1 MKLAFIGVRG
11 IPVVYSGFE
20 TFAEELSSRLVKRG
34 HKVTVYC
41 RGQYVDKSKKIFKGV
56 DLVALPSLKSKNLET
71 FTHSFLA
78 TLHACIF
85 GKFDAIFFI
94 GVGSTIFSFLP
105 RFLGIKTA
113 VNVDGLDWKREKW
126 GLLAKVYLGLSEY
139 LAVLI
144 PNEVITD
151 SPFIRRY
158 YKKKFRKNTPLIPYG
173 YFEENL
179 SGSTFLQ
186 EYGLEKGKYL
196 TWVGRL
202 VPDNHLDELISAFK
216 KNKSDMKLVVIGDD
230 FTGGSYKK
238 KVKKLASNDK
248 RFIFTGFIKRK
259 VCLTLVKYS
268 LAYVETKR
276 SGGTH
281 PSLVEA
287 MGLGS
292 LILCNDHPAHKFTL
306 DNTAIYYSLRKV
318 NKDLTKK
325 LKEISKTKFK
335 TKGERLKTL
344 AKARARKYYSWEKI
358 TKDYEKLFKKIL
370 QQKER

>member
-1 MKLAFIGVRG
+1 MRLAFIGVRG

-56 DLVALPSLKSKNLET
+56 DLVVLPSLKSKNLET
-71 FTHSFLA
+71 FTHSFFA
-78 TLHACIF
+78 TFHACFF
-85 GKFDAIFFI
+85 GKFDAIFYI

-126 GLLAKVYLGLSEY
+126 GAFARTYLGLSEY

-144 PNEVITD
+144 PNEVVTD
-151 SPFIRRY
+151 SPFIKRY
-158 YKKKFRKNTPLIPYG
+158 YRKKFRKNTPVIPYG

-179 SGSTFLQ
+179 DGRTFLQ

-216 KNKSDMKLVVIGDD
+216 KNKSDIKLVVIGDD
-230 FTGGSYKK
+230 FTGGNYKK
-238 KVKKLASNDK
+238 RVKNLASNDK
-248 RFIFTGFIKRK
+248 RIIFTGFIKRK
-259 VCLTLVKYS
+259 KCLTLVKYS

-292 LILCNDHPAHKFTL
+292 LILSNDHPAHKFTL
-306 DNTAIYYSLRKV
+306 GNTATYYSLKNL

-325 LKEISKTKFK
+325 LGEIMRPRFK
-335 TKGERLKTL
+335 DKAVRLKSLT
-344 AKARARKYYSWEKI
+344 KKRAREYFSWKKI
-358 TKDYEKLFKKIL
+358 TDDYEKLFKSLVL
-370 QQKER
+370 QPSQ